1 MTENTIPLLRFLI
14 EAGISSRRKLADA
27 IREGRVQ
34 VNKVTA
40 EDFRQPINPVK
51 DSVTFDGHRVTPSK
65 PRMVYLMLN
74 KPVGI
79 ITTASDE
86 MGRESVLDI
95 IPKKY
100 RNLRLYPVGRLD
112 KDSSGLL
119 LLTNDGDLTYRLTH
133 PKFEQEKEYWI
144 AIGNGINAV
153 EKQALEQG
161 IELWDGKTSPTRVRA
176 VLNHPPFNYSIT
188 IHEGR
193 KRQVRR
199 MFEALGHRVQALKR
213 VRIGKLLLGDL
224 EEGEARELSKSEIVI
239 VGAKHLAETNASPL
253 HT

>member
-1 MTENTIPLLRFLI
+1 MADKMTENTIPLLRFLI
-14 EAGISSRRKLADA
+14 EAGLSSRRKLADA
-27 IREGRVQ
+27 IREGLVQ

-40 EDFRQPINPVK
+40 EDFRQPIDTSK
-51 DSVTFDGHRVTPSK
+51 DIVTLNGKRVRPTQSQK
-65 PRMVYLMLN
+65 IYLMLN

-86 MGRESVLDI
+86 MGRQSVLDI

-144 AIGNGINAV
+144 A
-153 EKQALEQG
+153 
-161 IELWDGKTSPTRVRA
+161 
-176 VLNHPPFNYSIT
+176 
-188 IHEGR
+188 
-193 KRQVRR
+193 
-199 MFEALGHRVQALKR
+199 
-213 VRIGKLLLGDL
+213 
-224 EEGEARELSKSEIVI
+224 
-239 VGAKHLAETNASPL
+239 
-253 HT
+253 